1 MVEYLHN
8 LFGILLHG
16 RFAYYPSTILSNH
29 LFIYLYQYGLL
40 DGLPRWLSG
49 KESTSIVGDL
59 GLIPGS
65 WRTAGEG
72 NGNPLQYSCLE
83 NPMDRGAWRAT
94 VHGVTKSW
102 TQLSTSMHRL
112 LDIYFIIWV
121 IINTTLFCCL
131 WYSSFG
137 HWELI
142 QLTPVSL
149 WHTSIVSFFFSFL
162 YPNLRMAREAV
173 ILLGHERD
181 YLFALN

>member
-1 MVEYLHN
+1 MEDLPTIPQ
-8 LFGILLHG
+8 LF
-16 RFAYYPSTILSNH
+16 YPI
-29 LFIYLYQYGLL
+29 IYLYQYGLL

-49 KESTSIVGDL
+49 KESTSNVGDL

-65 WRTAGEG
+65 RRTPGEG

-149 WHTSIVSFFFSFL
+149 WHTSIVSFFFFFSSL
-162 YPNLRMAREAV
+162 SQSQNGQGSSDSTWARER
-173 ILLGHERD
+173 LSLCSQLKLW
-181 YLFALN
+181 YLIPMTWG